1 MRPTAVL
8 LEAGMTSDVGVEHIA
23 EQPFLFHCSCGA
35 AIETSEKMVTC
46 GDCGETVEVRRC
58 VATPYGKKYT
68 LRISKHRR
76 DSNTEP
82 LLAGCGT
89 AATHSTWPHHGA
101 PDYDRLFRSVSAT
114 HRRHHQTPDYNERFT
129 FLGLL
134 ILLAPLWIPTLLIFF
149 SFVFEPPAVEQGR
162 SDPRVIETP
171 RPTDCG
177 LFSGC
182 HYEKRVIHFTDKQGA
197 HVVVEWQRVG
207 D

>member
-1 MRPTAVL
+1 
-8 LEAGMTSDVGVEHIA
+8 MTSDIGVEHIA

-58 VATPYGKKYT
+58 VARPNGKKYT

-89 AATHSTWPHHGA
+89 ATTHSTWPHYEA
-101 PDYDRLFRSVSAT
+101 PEHSRLFRSMSAT
-114 HRRHHQTPDYNERFT
+114 QPVPRHREVPDYSGRFVR
-129 FLGLL
+129 LGLL
-134 ILLAPLWIPTLLIFF
+134 ILLSPVWIPALLL
-149 SFVFEPPAVEQGR
+149 FVSLVFGPPTAEQDR
-162 SDPRVIETP
+162 SDTSVTEMPK
-171 RPTDCG
+171 PTDCG

-182 HYEKRVIHFTDKQGA
+182 HYEKRVIHLTDKQGE
-197 HVVVEWQRVG
+197 HIIVDWQRV
-207 D
+207 DD

>member
-1 MRPTAVL
+1 
-8 LEAGMTSDVGVEHIA
+8 MTSDVGVEHIA

-82 LLAGCGT
+82 LLAGCS
-89 AATHSTWPHHGA
+89 AAPSHATRPHRGE
-101 PDYDRLFRSVSAT
+101 PNYDRLFRSVSAT
-114 HRRHHQTPDYNERFT
+114 HPALRHYKAPDDNERFT

-134 ILLAPLWIPTLLIFF
+134 ILLSPVWIPTLLIFF
-149 SFVFEPPAVEQGR
+149 SFVFEPPKVEPDR
-162 SDPRVIETP
+162 SDPRVIEMTK
-171 RPTDCG
+171 PTDCG

-182 HYEKRVIHFTDKQGA
+182 HYEKRVIRFTDKQGA
-197 HVVVEWQRVG
+197 HVIVEWQRVN